1 MRTKLFAALF
11 ALMFLPATAFAFLD
25 QDQSQGQ
32 SQSQA
37 QSQGQS
43 QGQAQGQAQKSV
55 NKNYNSN
62 TAGAAAGAAAASK
75 AKAGAVSGAAAG
87 SYSGGNS
94 VTVSNDTD
102 VDAEPAYAPN
112 VSLTSHDCIGSLGVS
127 GGGGGVFSFGIGTT
141 RVYEDCER
149 RELVKLAKALGDDVA
164 ARKLFYSITLV
175 QRAMSDPGHKVQ
187 VTEAGEVVQVNTS
200 TQKRPSWCD
209 NRDTFG
215 MSAADKAECDI

>member
-1 MRTKLFAALF
+1 MRYICFFILS
-11 ALMFLPATAFAFLD
+11 FLYATAASAFGD
-25 QDQSQGQ
+25 
-32 SQSQA
+32 SQSNSSA
-37 QSQGQS
+37 NAI
-43 QGQAQGQAQKSV
+43 QGQAQQQQQGQQQKSI
-55 NKNYNSN
+55 NNNTNYNANSA
-62 TAGAAAGAAAASK
+62 TAGAASASK

-175 QRAMSDPGHKVQ
+175 QRAMADPGHKVQ
-187 VTEAGEVVQVNTS
+187 VTDAGEVVQVNTS
-200 TQKRPSWCD
+200 TQARPSWCEG
-209 NRDTFG
+209 RSTFG
-215 MSAADKAECDI
+215 MSAADKRDCNI